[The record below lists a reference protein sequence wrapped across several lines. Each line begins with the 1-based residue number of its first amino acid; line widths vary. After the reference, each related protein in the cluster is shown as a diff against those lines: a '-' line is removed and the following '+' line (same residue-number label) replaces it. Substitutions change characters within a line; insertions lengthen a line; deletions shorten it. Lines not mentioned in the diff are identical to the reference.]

1 MLLLFLLLP
10 HLTAQAEIRLQQI
23 HIVDPSSQPL
33 AGVQAHTRD
42 DGIDRRTLPVS
53 DAAGTVRVFT
63 AFPVLLRKPGYH
75 SLLLTQPPAAPVA
88 MTLAP
93 SGRFPLCGHR
103 ANTIGIDDG
112 LSRLRVRW
120 RELRKASRIVR
131 DFDYSDRLYMGRRL
145 RGILSHGA
153 GPMWSLGWPAPRD
166 VWQSANYS
174 ETVYRLGD
182 YDTLIDAR
190 GISPDGKLWR
200 QQYRFGETLG
210 YRTPSSTAAAELD
223 AILDSTCLA
232 R

>member
-1 MLLLFLLLP
+1 MLLLYLLLP
-10 HLTAQAEIRLQQI
+10 LLTAEEEIRLRQI
-23 HIVDPSSQPL
+23 HIVDPSGQPL
-33 AGVQAHTRD
+33 ADVQAHTRD
-42 DGIDRRTLPVS
+42 DDIYRRTLPVS
-53 DAAGTVRVFT
+53 DAAGMVRVFT

-112 LSRLRVRW
+112 TSRLRVRW

-131 DFDYSDRLYMGRRL
+131 DIHYRVRTYFGRRMRGVL
-145 RGILSHGA
+145 RHVEGS
-153 GPMWSLGWPAPRD
+153 MWSLGWPAPRD

-190 GISPDGKLWR
+190 GIGPDGKLWR
-200 QQYRFGETLG
+200 QQHRFGETLG